1 MGSESENPNRDR
13 GDPKSETCQGRD
25 QHAAGGVWTFRSLP
39 YQTTGLD
46 FIKHLKLPGRNC
58 TSYSIAKGGWKIH
71 RFDCQPPKAPSYI
84 VEYPKAETE
93 DLETASSMD

>member
-1 MGSESENPNRDR
+1 MGSESENLNRDR
-13 GDPKSETCQGRD
+13 GDPKSEAYQGRD
-25 QHAAGGVWTFRSLP
+25 QPAARGVWTFRSLP

-46 FIKHLKLPGRNC
+46 FIKHLKLPGGNL
-58 TSYSIAKGGWKIH
+58 TSYSIAKGGWKVH
-71 RFDCQPPKAPSYI
+71 RFNCQPSKALSYI